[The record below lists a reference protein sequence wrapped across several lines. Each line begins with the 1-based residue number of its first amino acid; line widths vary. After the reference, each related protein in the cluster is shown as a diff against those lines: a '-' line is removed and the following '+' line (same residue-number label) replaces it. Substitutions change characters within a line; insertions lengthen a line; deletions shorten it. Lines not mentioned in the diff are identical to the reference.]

1 MFFVRK
7 TLLRKQSKQI
17 PTSGESNLNT
27 YFKLITMVGS
37 RCGSHH
43 GNTVAHIFQRARNGF
58 VVFYNVKDSLFFIT
72 SFCIIARRH
81 GVKVLALCLMYNHVH
96 ILLDTDDKE
105 SIRLFIK
112 ELMSY
117 FCKSYNRRYGLSGV
131 LFDSYGVSLKKG
143 DKAIRTALAYVNN
156 NPVEDHICGKAE
168 EWRWNF
174 LAYSDSEHP
183 YSEKVNLGIASRR
196 LRRAVAKVKY
206 LHATERPLTYEV
218 LDNLFDSLA
227 IKEKQQLVDLIINE
241 YAIVDFRL
249 AISFY
254 GDYDKMLI
262 AFASN
267 TGSEY
272 EISEP
277 FDPHSGQAY
286 RKMADFLARDNRF
299 KSIGEVINLPLGK
312 LVEYLDELVSQCGVR
327 QCHAMKFLHI
337 IQNRLGT

>member
-1 MFFVRK
+1 MRRRKFLSGSPNHIYQRSQNGSVIFYSLEDCLVYFTVFCTCAKRYGVTVLGLCEMYDHIHQLVEAPDLPTLSGFERMVNMTFSYEYYGDLKRGAEGFVSDRN
-7 TLLRKQSKQI
+7 I
-17 PTSGESNLNT
+17 TSGSVSVTIPNIGHL
-27 YFKLITMVGS
+27 FQSPFGS
-37 RCGSHH
+37 APKI
-43 GNTVAHIFQRARNGF
+43 GN
-58 VVFYNVKDSLFFIT
+58 
-72 SFCIIARRH
+72 
-81 GVKVLALCLMYNHVH
+81 
-96 ILLDTDDKE
+96 
-105 SIRLFIK
+105 
-112 ELMSY
+112 
-117 FCKSYNRRYGLSGV
+117 
-131 LFDSYGVSLKKG
+131 KK
-143 DKAIRTALAYVNN
+143 IRTSIAYLYN
-156 NPVEDHICGKAE
+156 NPVERNIHQEAIK
-168 EWRWNF
+168 WRWNF
-174 LAYSDSEHP
+174 LAYSDSDHP

-267 TGSEY
+267 TGCEY

-286 RKMADFLARDNRF
+286 RKMADYLARDNRF

>member
-1 MFFVRK
+1 M
-7 TLLRKQSKQI
+7 
-17 PTSGESNLNT
+17 
-27 YFKLITMVGS
+27 
-37 RCGSHH
+37 
-43 GNTVAHIFQRARNGF
+43 
-58 VVFYNVKDSLFFIT
+58 
-72 SFCIIARRH
+72 
-81 GVKVLALCLMYNHVH
+81 
-96 ILLDTDDKE
+96 
-105 SIRLFIK
+105 
-112 ELMSY
+112 
-117 FCKSYNRRYGLSGV
+117 
-131 LFDSYGVSLKKG
+131 
-143 DKAIRTALAYVNN
+143 
-156 NPVEDHICGKAE
+156 
-168 EWRWNF
+168 
-174 LAYSDSEHP
+174 
-183 YSEKVNLGIASRR
+183 
-196 LRRAVAKVKY
+196 AKVKY

-241 YAIVDFRL
+241 YAIVDFRQ

-286 RKMADFLARDNRF
+286 RKMADYLARDNRF

-337 IQNRLGT
+337 IQNRLDT